1 MSQIG
6 DLERVPLREL
16 WPNERNDFTPWLAE
30 NIDVLNNSIDLSLSI
45 VEREHRTGEQLSV
58 DLVAEDELGNLVI
71 IENQL
76 ERSDHSHLGQLIT
89 YLTALGAKT
98 AIWIVANPKPE
109 HINAMSWLN
118 EVYSASFY
126 LIKLEAVRI
135 GESLPAPLLTLI
147 VGSSEQSHEV
157 GETRRERAEQNDLR
171 LRFWTQLLDRAQE
184 RTQLF
189 ASIAP
194 QARGGLSA
202 TVRAGILYRY
212 LIAQNNSRIDLYID
226 RGRGTGSEN
235 PGGENNEI
243 FDRLATVRAEIEE
256 NFGESLGWHRLEGRR
271 ACRISKQFALGGYR
285 DEENWNEIQDAMI
298 DGMIRLDAALRPHID
313 AL

>member
-1 MSQIG
+1 MG
-6 DLERVPLREL
+6 D
-16 WPNERNDFTPWLAE
+16 
-30 NIDVLNNSIDLSLSI
+30 
-45 VEREHRTGEQLSV
+45 
-58 DLVAEDELGNLVI
+58 LVI

-76 ERSDHSHLGQLIT
+76 ERSDHGHLGQLIT
-89 YLTALGAKT
+89 YLTALDAKT
-98 AIWIVANPKPE
+98 AIWIVANPRPD

-147 VGSSEQSHEV
+147 VGSNEQSHEV
-157 GETRRERAEQNDLR
+157 GETRRELAEQNVLR
-171 LRFWTQLLDRAQE
+171 LRFWTQLLDRARE

-189 ASIAP
+189 ANISP
-194 QARGGLSA
+194 QARGDLSA
-202 TVRAGILYRY
+202 TVRAGMFYRY
-212 LIAQNNSRIDLYID
+212 LIAQNESRIDLYID

-235 PGGENNEI
+235 AESENNGI
-243 FDRLATVRAEIEE
+243 FDALAVARGEIEE
-256 NFGESLGWHRLEGRR
+256 NFGEPLEWHRLEGRR

-298 DGMIRLDAALRPHID
+298 DGMIRLDAVLRPQID